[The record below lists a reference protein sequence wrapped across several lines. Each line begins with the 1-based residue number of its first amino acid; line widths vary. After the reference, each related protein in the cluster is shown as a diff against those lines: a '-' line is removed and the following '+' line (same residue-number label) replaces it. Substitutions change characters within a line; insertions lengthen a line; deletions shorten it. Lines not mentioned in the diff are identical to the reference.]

1 MKKIIAACAVVLCLF
16 CLNGQEKEQFDRN
29 FREAKVGDLEVHY
42 FNALN
47 KPFELNGF
55 PWRRADG
62 TLNRLPEGLDP
73 KKINGYARYASHH
86 TPGGT
91 IRFRTDSPYMTIRAT
106 YRSFS
111 DMSHMPRSGS
121 GGFDLYSI
129 DDNGREVYL
138 SSVRPGIG
146 GKPLEQRFQN
156 VTGGKAREYTVYLP
170 LYSGVVSVEIGLKPG
185 SKLENPLPQKIRKPI
200 VFYGSSITHGG
211 CASRPANAYT
221 TMLCRAVD
229 APQINLGYS
238 GGARGEAVLA
248 EEIAKLEMSVFVY
261 DYDYNAPNAAHLLK
275 THEAFFRIIRK
286 AQPDLPI
293 IILSRC
299 SKMEDARRDAVKKTY
314 DNAVSA
320 GDKKVWFIDGKELF
334 GEAGQNFC
342 TVDGCHP
349 NDLGFYMMY
358 QRILPVLKEALGTK

>member
-1 MKKIIAACAVVLCLF
+1 MKKIFAVCIAAFSLF
-16 CLNGQEKEQFDRN
+16 CVNGQEKEQFDKN
-29 FREAKVGDLEVHY
+29 FREVKVGNLTVHY
-42 FNALN
+42 YNALK

-91 IRFRTDSPYMTIRAT
+91 IRFRTDSPYMTIRAA
-106 YRSFS
+106 YRAFS

-121 GGFDLYSI
+121 GGFDLYRI
-129 DDNGREVYL
+129 GDDGKEVYV
-138 SSVRPGIG
+138 SSVRPGNGKDLELRFSNVSG
-146 GKPLEQRFQN
+146 GKIHD
-156 VTGGKAREYTVYLP
+156 YTIYLP
-170 LYSGVVSVEIGLKPG
+170 LYSGVANVEIGVKPG
-185 SKLENPLPQKIRKPI
+185 SEVLEPLPQKIKKPV

-238 GGARGEAVLA
+238 GGARGETILA
-248 EEIAKLEMSVFVY
+248 DEIAKLEMSVFVY

-275 THEAFFRIIRK
+275 THEPFFQIIRK

-299 SKMEDARRDAVKKTY
+299 SNMEDARRDAVKRTY
-314 DNAVSA
+314 DNAIKA

-334 GEAGQNFC
+334 GEPGQNFC

-358 QRILPVLKEALGTK
+358 KRILPVLKEALGVK